1 METSKRNRQ
10 RKAIQEL
17 SDREKHRKR
26 KMRREAQWRFRSRRR
41 QRQKSA
47 DGDTLAP
54 ISDPSVSSA
63 LSQMMPTPI
72 VQPASSAR
80 ARGRSTVR
88 RDRSKAYR
96 RIASLETQLQETK
109 RLYER
114 YRKRCQRLQKSKPDN
129 DAENEQQI
137 NATPKTKT
145 KLMLRNKKV
154 STNVKRTLL
163 FHNTPVAAMQERSHV
178 TKTSTNKQLVSKVFA
193 SKIIKKYRAL
203 KRMTPPYWKWSSL
216 TWER

>member
-1 METSKRNRQ
+1 MSGKRP
-10 RKAIQEL
+10 L
-17 SDREKHRKR
+17 
-26 KMRREAQWRFRSRRR
+26 
-41 QRQKSA
+41 
-47 DGDTLAP
+47 P
-54 ISDPSVSSA
+54 
-63 LSQMMPTPI
+63 

-80 ARGRSTVR
+80 ARGRSRVR

-109 RLYER
+109 RLYDR

-145 KLMLRNKKV
+145 KLMLRNQRV

-163 FHNTPVAAMQERSHV
+163 FHNTPLAATQERSRI

-203 KRMTPPYWKWSSL
+203 KCMTPLGITPKRIASSL
-216 TWER
+216 KLGSSMVYERAKHKNSLSEETVLKVEQFYLRKVRSRP